1 MKWMGK
7 TFISNVKLLS
17 QDKSGRTTYGCS
29 CAYMLAWIMGGR
41 KPICERVGEGGA
53 KDSSKGL
60 KVAL

>member
-17 QDKSGRTTYGCS
+17 QDKSGRTYGCS
-29 CAYMLAWIMGGR
+29 CAYMLAWIMDGW
-41 KPICERVGEGGA
+41 KPICEGVGEGGT
-53 KDSSKGL
+53 KDSSKGF